1 MDFKTAVT
9 VCLRKYARFDGRASR
24 SEFWWFYL
32 FTVLAMSAASLVSRS
47 IGDPNDV
54 LGTIVMFGLLVP
66 SLSAGCRR
74 LHDVGRSGWW
84 QVLSLTLIGLIPLV
98 YWMVQPTQP
107 GENKYGTLLAS

>member
-24 SEFWWFYL
+24 SAVWWCYL